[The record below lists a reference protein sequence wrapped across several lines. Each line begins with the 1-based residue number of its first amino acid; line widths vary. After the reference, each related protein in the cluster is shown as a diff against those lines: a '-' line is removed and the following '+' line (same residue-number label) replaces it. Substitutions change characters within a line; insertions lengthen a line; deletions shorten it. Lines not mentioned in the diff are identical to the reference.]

1 MLRPSPPGEGGFW
14 ATLALLMPVVLLAN
28 VVALVWW
35 AVRRKWIVLLMP
47 LVALVLNL
55 GYISAMVQ
63 LPDFKD
69 SGDPHDIRIATLNV
83 NGFRRLGSMPA
94 TARAIAGMVNREQ
107 VDVLCLQET
116 KAQPEQIP
124 SEAFERMG
132 YRCHYF
138 SAVKKGYSGVAIL
151 TLREP
156 DRVVPGMGIERYD
169 RRGPLSES
177 RLRRPV
183 GGQRLSSFGHVG
195 RRAAGIQDALAR
207 RFL

>member
-1 MLRPSPPGEGGFW
+1 M
-14 ATLALLMPVVLLAN
+14 
-28 VVALVWW
+28 
-35 AVRRKWIVLLMP
+35 KIVT
-47 LVALVLNL
+47 
-55 GYISAMVQ
+55 Y
-63 LPDFKD
+63 
-69 SGDPHDIRIATLNV
+69 NV
-83 NGFRRLGSMPA
+83 NGIRS
-94 TARAIAGMVNREQ
+94 AIGKGLCDWIADERP
-107 VDVLCLQET
+107 DVLCLQET

-156 DRVVPGMGIERYD
+156 DRVVPGMG
-169 RRGPLSES
+169 
-177 RLRRPV
+177 LRRPV